1 MRYPINC
8 DTLYLGG
15 ILTSIWMWSGHASAS
30 IISTPLYSHNFLII
44 LPISDFICPYIT
56 CLRYF
61 GANTIWYLQFHL
73 VCAKLS
79 VSSFFFNT
87 GIPPLILCD
96 VVGKPSLLYLRRFIF
111 STHRRSLFRA
121 TGIARGCLLQ
131 NKVPVFV
138 WNTGT
143 FSMGT
148 LIVYGKRLGD
158 PLRLQMLTERIYLQH
173 DPVLTGGKLAVPIFE
188 VEHDRHIPSVLQIAL
203 ER

>member
-111 STHRRSLFRA
+111 STHRHSLFGA

-131 NKVPVFV
+131 SKKGAVKKAPQKSRLCRKVQPAKIF
-138 WNTGT
+138 
-143 FSMGT
+143 
-148 LIVYGKRLGD
+148 IEKRLD
-158 PLRLQMLTERIYLQH
+158 QWKIQPFCSIINLLK
-173 DPVLTGGKLAVPIFE
+173 P
-188 VEHDRHIPSVLQIAL
+188 
-203 ER
+203 